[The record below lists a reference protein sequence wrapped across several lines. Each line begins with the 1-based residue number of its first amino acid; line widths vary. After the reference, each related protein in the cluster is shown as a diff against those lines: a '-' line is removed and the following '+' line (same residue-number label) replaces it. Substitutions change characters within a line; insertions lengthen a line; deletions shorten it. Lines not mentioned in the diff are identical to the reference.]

1 MEKKIVKFGAWDT
14 EIKEENGIITFE
26 GMSSTN
32 NHFEKEDNCLL
43 TEIEGKKFKV
53 CYLGSE
59 EYLKY
64 EIKSHLRDDVSYN
77 DFKAAVYDAGESWRT
92 SANVLTLIEDIEY
105 HFKDGTVRY
114 GFNNIV
120 YHGENLLG
128 LIPVNSTLKIR
139 VEYNLSFN
147 EDEYEQTVIKEAI

>member
-1 MEKKIVKFGAWDT
+1 MEKKIVKFGAWNT

-26 GMSSTN
+26 SMSAIN
-32 NHFEKEDNCLL
+32 NHFEKESDCIV

-59 EYLKY
+59 DFKY

-77 DFKAAVYDAGESWRT
+77 DFKTAVYDAGEKWRT
-92 SANVLTLIEDIEY
+92 SADVLTLIEGIEY

-120 YHGENLLG
+120 CHGENLLG
-128 LIPVNSTLKIR
+128 LIPVDSTLRIKI
-139 VEYNLSFN
+139 EYNLSFN
-147 EDEYEQTVIKEAI
+147 EDEYEQTITKEAI

>member
-1 MEKKIVKFGAWDT
+1 MEKKTIKFGAWDT
-14 EIKEENGIITFE
+14 VIKEENGIVTFE
-26 GMSSTN
+26 DMSSTN
-32 NHFEKEDNCLL
+32 NHFEKEGDCLV

-59 EYLKY
+59 GYLKY

-77 DFKAAVYDAGESWRT
+77 DFKNAISAVGESWRT
-92 SANVLTLIEDIEY
+92 SANVLTLIDDIEY

-120 YHGENLLG
+120 CHGENLLG

-147 EDEYEQTVIKEAI
+147 EDEYEQHVIKEAI